1 MESRGC
7 FVSIFHSLTLCFW
20 LTDPDSDVLGKHSEV
35 SINVYDSG
43 NHEAFLGLVKVNPD
57 VFQEN
62 KRVEGWY
69 NLEARNPEEDH
80 VSGEVHLDFSFQK
93 TDKTKFGPD
102 DFQILKLIGKGLF
115 EMHCVEVS
123 C

>member
-1 MESRGC
+1 M
-7 FVSIFHSLTLCFW
+7 LCFW
-20 LTDPDSDVLGKHSEV
+20 LTESDSDVLGKHSEV

-69 NLEARNPEEDH
+69 SLETRNPEEDH

-115 EMHCVEVS
+115 EMHYVKVS
-123 C
+123 R